1 MKGIL
6 FLTLIYSKNVIYVY
20 ASIHNATIDTN
31 DIYITLIKNY
41 THTIIS
47 DKNMILLYLHTCI
60 KIDRFDYKSSPY
72 SAITK
77 SATALNS
84 SSVGST

>member
-6 FLTLIYSKNVIYVY
+6 FLTLIYSRNVIYVY

-47 DKNMILLYLHTCI
+47 DKNMILL
-60 KIDRFDYKSSPY
+60 
-72 SAITK
+72 
-77 SATALNS
+77 
-84 SSVGST
+84 

>member
-6 FLTLIYSKNVIYVY
+6 FLMLIYSKNVICVY
-20 ASIHNATIDTN
+20 ASIHNATIYTS
-31 DIYITLIKNY
+31 DIYIILIKTIY
-41 THTIIS
+41 TIIT
-47 DKNMILLYLHTCI
+47 DKNVILLYLHTCI
-60 KIDRFDYKSSPY
+60 KINSFYYKSSPY

>member
-20 ASIHNATIDTN
+20 ASIHNATIDTK

-47 DKNMILLYLHTCI
+47 DKI
-60 KIDRFDYKSSPY
+60 
-72 SAITK
+72 
-77 SATALNS
+77 
-84 SSVGST
+84 